1 MQGELDKC
9 VLDLAAAAASRPA
22 EVVGGKSKATAGN
35 LSSSSSAA
43 CCSWCFRVV
52 CMSDLVCFLP
62 SRREVGDTV
71 GTVNLKLVKH
81 VARKLEV
88 PDKPRHG
95 RHLKWDKYGSCS
107 LRGK

>member
-1 MQGELDKC
+1 MGKAKQPPGTFP
-9 VLDLAAAAASRPA
+9 VAAQLHAAVGASA
-22 EVVGGKSKATAGN
+22 SY
-35 LSSSSSAA
+35 
-43 CCSWCFRVV
+43 V
-52 CMSDLVCFLP
+52 CLTWVCFLR

-95 RHLKWDKYGSCS
+95 RHLKWDKYGSWS